1 MTPPLP
7 PRPSLLPRCLRLLRE
22 DLKVVADRDPAVRSR
37 GEALLAPFLPA
48 LWLHRPASGLHAR
61 GHRVTARVLSL
72 VGRFLSGGVDIHP
85 GARVGRRLF
94 IDHGAAVIIG
104 EDAVIGDDVTL
115 YHQVTIGAIG
125 WWRDRHRLPGERR
138 HPTLGDRVVVGA
150 GASVLGPVRI
160 GDDSLV
166 GAHALVM
173 ADVPAGSRVWA
184 PKSEVHPRGKPSAV
198 RAAGGT
204 EAAADGTTNG
214 SANVTTNVTAK
225 ATAKRKRGGL

>member
-1 MTPPLP
+1 MTSPPPSHPSP
-7 PRPSLLPRCLRLLRE
+7 PPSPASPVSSGPRSFLRCLRE

-48 LWLHRPASGLHAR
+48 LWLHRPASRLHAR
-61 GHRVTARVLSL
+61 GHRVAARVLSL
-72 VGRFLSGGVDIHP
+72 AGRFLSGGVDIHP
-85 GARVGRRLF
+85 GAQVGRRLF
-94 IDHGAAVIIG
+94 IDHGAAVVIG

-115 YHQVTIGAIG
+115 YHQVTIGAVG

-166 GAHALVM
+166 GAHALVTT
-173 ADVPAGSRVWA
+173 DVPAGSRVWA
-184 PKSEVHPRGKPSAV
+184 PKSEIHPKGKPVMVVA
-198 RAAGGT
+198 GT
-204 EAAADGTTNG
+204 E
-214 SANVTTNVTAK
+214 
-225 ATAKRKRGGL
+225 AKRKRGGL